1 MKYLALKMASRQ
13 TSAHQDYTTIQS
25 QSDTIGCPLTHSE
38 FIANYSYILP
48 ANKKYPH
55 HDL

>member
-1 MKYLALKMASRQ
+1 MKYIALKMASRQ